1 MKIAVLSSHTP
12 SLFWFRIDMMTA
24 FLHAGHDVVAIGNEP
39 EEKWSKQF
47 ADEGIEY
54 RQIYVERNGTNPVK
68 DLKALSSL
76 RKVLAEEKPDKIF
89 TYQAKTV
96 IYGSI
101 AAHQLGI
108 KETYAL
114 IAGVGSVFLAA
125 GHGIKNKLL
134 QTVLCLEYCTS
145 LRHCVKV
152 LFQNKDDSDV
162 FMEKKILPEEKIVY
176 INGSGVN
183 IKKFTPTPVP
193 ETPTFLFIG
202 RLIRDKGIVEYLNAC
217 RIVKG
222 RNEYIRCLLVGPYDT
237 NPSALKPED
246 LKKYIDDGS
255 VEYFGEQADVRPY
268 LNQCSVYVLPSYH
281 EGTPKTVLEAMAS
294 GRAIITT
301 DAPGCRETVTEGMN
315 GYLVPVKNANALA
328 EKMLYLA
335 NNHELAARMGNE
347 SRTVAE
353 QKYNVNIVNNV
364 IMNTMKL

>member
-12 SLFWFRIDMMTA
+12 SLFWFRMDMMTA
-24 FLHAGHDVVAIGNEP
+24 FLDAGYEVVAIGNEP
-39 EEKWSKQF
+39 EEKWNKQF
-47 ADEGIEY
+47 ADRAIGY
-54 RQIYVERNGTNPVK
+54 RQIYVERNGTNPAK
-68 DLKALSSL
+68 DLKTLFSL
-76 RKVLAEEKPDKIF
+76 KKVLTEEKIDRIF
-89 TYQAKTV
+89 AYQAKTV

-108 KETYAL
+108 KEIYTL
-114 IAGVGSVFLAA
+114 IAGVGSVFL
-125 GHGIKNKLL
+125 GHGIKNELV
-134 QTVLCLEYCTS
+134 QTVLCLEYRIA
-145 LRHCVKV
+145 LRHCINVF
-152 LFQNKDDSDV
+152 FQNKDDSAV
-162 FMEKKILPEEKIVY
+162 FIGKRILTEEKIVF

-183 IKKFTPTPVP
+183 IEKFIPSPVP

-202 RLIRDKGIVEYLNAC
+202 RLIRDKGVEEYLDAC
-217 RIVKG
+217 RLVKG
-222 RNEYIRCLLVGPYDT
+222 KNKNVRCLLVGPYDT

-301 DAPGCRETVTEGMN
+301 DAPGCKETVTEGLN
-315 GYLVPVKNANALA
+315 GYLVPVKNANSLA
-328 EKMLYLA
+328 NKMLYLA
-335 NNHELAARMGNE
+335 NNHEAASRMGNE